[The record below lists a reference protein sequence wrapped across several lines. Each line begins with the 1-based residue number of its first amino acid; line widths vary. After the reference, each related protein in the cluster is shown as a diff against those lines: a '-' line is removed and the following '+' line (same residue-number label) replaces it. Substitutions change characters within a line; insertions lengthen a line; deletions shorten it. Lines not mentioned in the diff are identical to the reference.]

1 MSCVLEV
8 HELWKSYAVG
18 VRGCSARIRV
28 LRGVSLRLAHGEQ
41 VGILGAPGAGKTTL
55 LHCIAGLRL
64 PDAGL
69 VRVVDD
75 VAVRIRLLDEGL
87 MERDP
92 SRQSSPAAT
101 LRFARELGALRGR
114 VDRVLVLHDGR
125 LLPLD
130 SLAHAPVRT
139 RRVAE
144 PGGARHIIGVDVG

>member
-75 VAVRIRLLDEGL
+75 AAVRIRLLDEGV
-87 MERDP
+87 ESGDP
-92 SRQSSPAAT
+92 QPTDAAYWDRLQRRIDDRAAT
-101 LRFARELGALRGR
+101 RG
-114 VDRVLVLHDGR
+114 G
-125 LLPLD
+125 P
-130 SLAHAPVRT
+130 
-139 RRVAE
+139 
-144 PGGARHIIGVDVG
+144 